1 VETAAAGHRWRQ
13 TEEEGAAIVVDATP
27 VGGDSEPG
35 ALVVVR
41 SRSSGAGERDGGY
54 VRDGI
59 GSEVRLLAGAR
70 CVLDAGNV
78 TMLTRPGLA
87 GEHR

>member
-1 VETAAAGHRWRQ
+1 
-13 TEEEGAAIVVDATP
+13 VVDVTP
-27 VGGDSEPG
+27 VGGDSERG

-41 SRSSGAGERDGGY
+41 SRSSAAGERDGECA
-54 VRDGI
+54 RDGI
-59 GSEVRLLAGAR
+59 GSEARLLAGAR
-70 CVLDAGNV
+70 CVLGAGNV